1 MTIRDFLGYSTEKR
15 FQKFTIY
22 DLNENLEVFTGT
34 KDDCLDDYLDT
45 EVESID
51 LMDEFSPRLTFNVC
65 ID

>member
-1 MTIRDFLGYSTEKR
+1 MTIRDFLGYSTEER

-22 DLNENLEVFTGT
+22 DLNTGLEVFTGT